1 MSEQQAGA
9 DPAAI
14 ERYESFIKVDPE
26 NQLIWIGLGDLYHQG
41 GRFDDAV
48 ACYEKCLQL
57 DQNNLAARSH
67 LANVLI
73 SLQRFDEAEKILDGV
88 IDRENDNPALWH
100 NLGLSRYY
108 QRRWSDA
115 LQAFERAQAAGLDSV
130 QNQAYLVYALH
141 HSDDTEKALEQAKRW
156 IEAAPGPAT
165 EGYVAMLEMDHGDME
180 AATERARQVLRE
192 QPENPDANVVVGTW
206 MVEQQEID
214 QALDYFRRVLQ
225 QEPDSPRGWQGLGM
239 TYLYNRDFPRAIE
252 NFEKALGF
260 MPGNATTLLLLG
272 WSELANRD
280 VETAERRFRE
290 SIAADRNFGEAH
302 GGLAA
307 ALIFQNRQDEARE
320 EIKRSL
326 KLDPEG
332 FGAVFANSVLLKMQ
346 GKGEMGQKMLARLF
360 EQTPRPDGRPLIEY
374 IQVFARSE
382 AAKNPP
388 KPPQPSEPPE

>member
-1 MSEQQAGA
+1 MSQSQEGA

-14 ERYESFIKVDPE
+14 ERYESFVRADPE
-26 NQLIWIGLGDLYHQG
+26 NQMIWIGLGDLYHQD

-57 DQNNLAARSH
+57 DQDNMVARSH

-73 SLQRFDEAEKILDGV
+73 SMHRFDEAEKMLAGV
-88 IDRENDNPALWH
+88 IRHEPENAALWH

-108 QRRWSDA
+108 QRHWAES
-115 LQAFERAQAAGLDSV
+115 LEAFEKARSAGLESV

-141 HSDDTEKALEQAKRW
+141 HSDDTDKALEQAQSW
-156 IEAAPGPAT
+156 LDAAPGPDT

-180 AATERARQVLRE
+180 AATGRAQQVLRQ
-192 QPENPDANVVVGTW
+192 QPDNADANIVIGTW
-206 MVEQQEID
+206 KVEQQEID
-214 QALDYFRRVLQ
+214 EALDYFRQVLRK
-225 QEPDSPRGWQGLGM
+225 EPDSPRGWQGLGM
-239 TYLYNRDFPRAIE
+239 TYLYNRDFALAIE

-272 WSELANRD
+272 WSHLADRD
-280 VETAERRFRE
+280 AEIAERRFRE
-290 SIAADRNFGEAH
+290 SVVADRNFGEAH

-307 ALIFQNRQDEARE
+307 ALIFQNRQQEARE

-360 EQTPRPDGRPLIEY
+360 EQTPRPDGLPLIEY
-374 IQVFARSE
+374 IQAFARKE
-382 AAKNPP
+382 ATK
-388 KPPQPSEPPE
+388 KPPHPPE